1 MLFLGVPVVGLFRAP
16 VDQRGEW
23 QGWAREWKLLWRRA
37 ERTRRS
43 VRPGRMWHVLE
54 SVSKGIP
61 GGGHHIWLLYL
72 RHWKLER
79 ARREYISVERIQWKP
94 KQGQWPR
101 DRYHPLSIRLAGRC
115 LPIRSFISSSTNK
128 HFFCEHFLPLWR
140 CSYIV
145 IWNILYR
152 LFKILLD
159 FMSFQNLNFHS
170 VA

>member
-61 GGGHHIWLLYL
+61 GGGLHIWLLYL

-79 ARREYISVERIQWKP
+79 ARREYISTERIQWKP

-115 LPIRSFISSSTNK
+115 LPILSFISSSTNK
-128 HFFCEHFLPLWR
+128 HFFFVNTFYLYDAVY
-140 CSYIV
+140 SYLEYFI
-145 IWNILYR
+145 
-152 LFKILLD
+152 
-159 FMSFQNLNFHS
+159 
-170 VA
+170 

>member
-23 QGWAREWKLLWRRA
+23 HGWAREWKLLWRRT

-61 GGGHHIWLLYL
+61 GGGHHIWLLYV
-72 RHWKLER
+72 RHWTLER
-79 ARREYISVERIQWKP
+79 GRREYISVERIQWKP
-94 KQGQWPR
+94 KPGQWPR

-115 LPIRSFISSSTNK
+115 LPIRSQLNK
-128 HFFCEHFLPLWR
+128 HFFCEHFLHRLYDEVY
-140 CSYIV
+140 C
-145 IWNILYR
+145 NTLYR
-152 LFKILLD
+152 MLKKYARICEL
-159 FMSFQNLNFHS
+159 SS